1 MRPSPQ
7 VKSLFIAT
15 NLHKNFANARN
26 TFAKLAEHRRTINIY
41 ALPPD
46 FSVIVMI
53 IVVAVVLVVAVVA
66 AVVSAVCE
74 CFQLRLCEPATRR
87 YVKYVA
93 S

>member
-1 MRPSPQ
+1 MLLSLPL

-26 TFAKLAEHRRTINIY
+26 TFAKLAKHRRTINIY

-53 IVVAVVLVVAVVA
+53 IVVAVVLVVATVL
-66 AVVSAVCE
+66 SAVCE
-74 CFQLRLCEPATRR
+74 CFQLRLCDPPKLAVTL
-87 YVKYVA
+87 
-93 S
+93 ST